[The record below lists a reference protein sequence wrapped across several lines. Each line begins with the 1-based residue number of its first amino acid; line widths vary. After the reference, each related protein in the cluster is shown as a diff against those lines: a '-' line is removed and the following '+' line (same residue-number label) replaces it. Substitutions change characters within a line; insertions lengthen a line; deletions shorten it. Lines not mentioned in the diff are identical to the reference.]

1 MLYAFF
7 LLLFQYIYF
16 EEESSDPSKT
26 SNLVTMQWTSLNI
39 LH

>member
-1 MLYAFF
+1 MNAVFF
-7 LLLFQYIYF
+7 LLFQYIYF
-16 EEESSDPSKT
+16 EEEESSDPSKT